1 MAALSPAEYFLVND
15 SAILR
20 LQDIISLNS
29 EGNYTK
35 VTDRHG
41 RGHLIRRQLYK
52 LQERLP
58 SAQFFRVSRYQVVN
72 LAHVEKVEP
81 FDRKRLAF
89 RLDDGQEITLSRIQ
103 TRQFRSVY
111 AL

>member
-1 MAALSPAEYFLVND
+1 MAALSPDEYFLVND

-20 LQDIISLNS
+20 LQDIISLDS

-41 RGHLIRRQLYK
+41 RGHLIRRPLYK
-52 LQERLP
+52 LGERLP
-58 SAQFFRVSRYQVVN
+58 PSQFFQTCRDQIVN

-81 FDRKRLAF
+81 FDRKRLYF